1 MAYIRRRKLASGN
14 VRWQVIWDV
23 EEIAPGGGPNSQAR
37 QRDSAM
43 FDSQREAKEKLAAI
57 LNSRPKRTGQFRVLT
72 DNFLAHYE
80 KLVEKGERERS
91 TIRQLKQHINLHIL
105 PDSSFAVL
113 KCSDIGTPEVQLFL
127 DRLIDR
133 VSPAMSSKIRNTL
146 SRVFSHG
153 ARRGFV
159 SSNPVQYTQIE
170 RRVRPDAGEPE
181 HFELPAK
188 EDLKALL
195 AAAKLFDNTG
205 RATAVVRLLMFCGL
219 RISEVRGL
227 WHQACPSTGPTPQVR
242 VVQRADRFDAIGPV
256 KGAASRRTID
266 LGEETARAI
275 AAWQTNNQ
283 VDSLLLFPN
292 DEGNVWSYGNFWHR
306 FWVPLMN
313 AAKLVTDE
321 PASRTVREWSEAQAD
336 FWQPRFGPHT
346 LRHVYA
352 SLQIEQGVSPKRLQ
366 KLMGHATLKLTLDTY
381 GHLWPDE
388 SADKTRARDVEK
400 ALGA

>member
-1 MAYIRRRKLASGN
+1 MWRKS
-14 VRWQVIWDV
+14 RWEVDRI
-23 EEIAPGGGPNSQAR
+23 PKH
-37 QRDSAM
+37 DSAM

-105 PDSSFAVL
+105 PDSSFATL

-133 VSPAMSSKIRNTL
+133 VSPAMSTKIRNTL

-170 RRVRPDAGEPE
+170 RRVRPDAGEAE
-181 HFELPAK
+181 HFELPSK
-188 EDLKALL
+188 DDLKALL
-195 AAAKLFDNTG
+195 AAASLYDNTG

-219 RISEVRGL
+219 RDTSMRAFKSNRG
-227 WHQACPSTGPTPQVR
+227 G
-242 VVQRADRFDAIGPV
+242 
-256 KGAASRRTID
+256 
-266 LGEETARAI
+266 
-275 AAWQTNNQ
+275 
-283 VDSLLLFPN
+283 
-292 DEGNVWSYGNFWHR
+292 
-306 FWVPLMN
+306 
-313 AAKLVTDE
+313 
-321 PASRTVREWSEAQAD
+321 
-336 FWQPRFGPHT
+336 
-346 LRHVYA
+346 
-352 SLQIEQGVSPKRLQ
+352 SPKRLQ

-381 GHLWPDE
+381 GHLWLNE

-400 ALGA
+400 ALGI